1 MRIVNVDFMERRYIM
16 EFLRE
21 DETLDDLQLKGIHVI
36 QKKDAFRFGVDAV
49 LLANFAKVRRNAKV
63 VDLCTGTGIIPF
75 ILAGKTYAS
84 DIIGVEIQEEFVDM
98 ANRSVQYNNL
108 ENKIKFIS
116 GDLKDVHLIKSIPK
130 VDIVTVNPPYKLHN
144 SGLINLNDKN
154 AIARHEICCTLEDVI
169 MACRILLK
177 DSGRMYMVHRPDR
190 LADILCIMR
199 KHRIEPKR
207 IRMVHPSVNKAPNI
221 VLIEGQRDGGA
232 FLKWESPLYVHTE
245 DGGYTQE
252 ITDMYNSGR

>member
-1 MRIVNVDFMERRYIM
+1 M
-16 EFLRE
+16 EFLRD

-36 QKKDAFRFGVDAV
+36 QKKHAFRFGVDAV

-75 ILAGKTYAS
+75 ILAGKTCAS
-84 DIIGVEIQEEFVDM
+84 NLVGVEIQEEFVDM
-98 ANRSVQYNNL
+98 ANRSANYNNL
-108 ENKIKFIS
+108 ADKIKFIN
-116 GDLKDVHLIKSIPK
+116 GDLKDIELIKSITK

-144 SGLINLNDKN
+144 SGLISLNDKD

-169 MACRILLK
+169 IASRILLK
-177 DSGRMYMVHRPDR
+177 DSGRLYMVHRPDR
-190 LADILCIMR
+190 LADILCTMR
-199 KHRIEPKR
+199 KHKIEPKR

-221 VLIEGQRDGGA
+221 VLIEGQRDGGS
-232 FLKWESPLYVHTE
+232 FLKWEPPLYVHTQ

-252 ITDMYNSGR
+252 IINMYNSNVINNK

>member
-1 MRIVNVDFMERRYIM
+1 M
-16 EFLRE
+16 EFLRN
-21 DETLDDLQLKGIHVI
+21 DETLDDLQLNGIHVI

-49 LLANFAKVRRNAKV
+49 LLANFAKVKKNAKV

-84 DIIGVEIQEEFVDM
+84 DLIGIEIQEEFVDM
-98 ANRSVQYNNL
+98 ANRSALYNEL
-108 ENKIKFIS
+108 EHKIKFIS
-116 GDLKDVHLIKSIPK
+116 GDLKDVQLIKSIPK

-169 MACRILLK
+169 IAARILLR
-177 DSGRMYMVHRPDR
+177 DGGRMYMVHRPDR
-190 LADILCIMR
+190 LVDILCTMR
-199 KHRIEPKR
+199 KHKIEPKR

-221 VLIEGQRDGGA
+221 VLIEGQRDGGT
-232 FLKWESPLYVHTE
+232 FFKWEPPLYVHTE

-252 ITDMYNSGR
+252 INNMYNSDTIL

>member
-1 MRIVNVDFMERRYIM
+1 MERRYIM

-84 DIIGVEIQEEFVDM
+84 DIIGVEIQEEFVNM

-108 ENKIKFIS
+108 ENRVKFVS
-116 GDLKDVHLIKSIPK
+116 GDLKELELIKSIPK
-130 VDIVTVNPPYKLHN
+130 VDVVTVNPPYKLHN

-154 AIARHEICCTLEDVI
+154 AIARHEICCTLDDVI
-169 MACRILLK
+169 VACRILLK
-177 DSGRMYMVHRPDR
+177 DGGRMYMVHRPDR
-190 LADILCIMR
+190 LADILCTMR

-252 ITDMYNSGR
+252 IIDMYNSDI

>member
-1 MRIVNVDFMERRYIM
+1 M
-16 EFLRE
+16 EFLRN

-36 QKKDAFRFGVDAV
+36 QKKHAFRFGVDAV

-84 DIIGVEIQEEFVDM
+84 NLIGVEIQEEFVDM
-98 ANRSVQYNNL
+98 ANRSARYNNL
-108 ENKIKFIS
+108 DHKIKFIN
-116 GDLKDVHLIKSIPK
+116 GDLKDIELIKSIPK
-130 VDIVTVNPPYKLHN
+130 VEIVTVNPPYKLQN
-144 SGLINLNDKN
+144 SGLISLDDKN

-169 MACRILLK
+169 IACRILLK

-190 LADILCIMR
+190 LVDILCTMR

-221 VLIEGQRDGGA
+221 VLVEGQRDGGT
-232 FLKWESPLYVHTE
+232 FLKWEPPLYVHTE

-252 ITDMYNSGR
+252 IIDMYNSNTIEY

>member
-1 MRIVNVDFMERRYIM
+1 MD
-16 EFLRE
+16 FLRN

-36 QKKDAFRFGVDAV
+36 QKRDAFRFGVDAV
-49 LLANFAKVRRNAKV
+49 LLANFAKIRRNAKV

-84 DIIGVEIQEEFVDM
+84 DLVGVEIQEEFVDM
-98 ANRSVQYNNL
+98 ANRSAQYNSL
-108 ENKIKFIS
+108 EHKIKFIS
-116 GDLKDVHLIKSIPK
+116 GDLKDIELIKSIPK
-130 VDIVTVNPPYKLHN
+130 VDVVTVNPPYKLHN

-169 MACRILLK
+169 ISCRILLK
-177 DSGRMYMVHRPDR
+177 DNGRMYMVHRPDR
-190 LADILCIMR
+190 LVDILCTMR
-199 KHRIEPKR
+199 KHKIEPKR

-221 VLIEGQRDGGA
+221 VLIEGQRDGGT
-232 FLKWESPLYVHTE
+232 FLKWETPLYVHAE

-252 ITDMYNSGR
+252 IADMYNSDKM

>member
-1 MRIVNVDFMERRYIM
+1 M
-16 EFLRE
+16 
-21 DETLDDLQLKGIHVI
+21 
-36 QKKDAFRFGVDAV
+36 DAV
-49 LLANFAKVRRNAKV
+49 LLANFAKVRKNAKI
-63 VDLCTGTGIIPF
+63 VDLCSGTGIIPF

-84 DIIGVEIQEEFVDM
+84 DIIGVEIQEELVDM
-98 ANRSVQYNNL
+98 ANRSVRFNNL
-108 ENKIKFIS
+108 GDKIKFIC
-116 GDLKDVHLIKSIPK
+116 GDLKEEGLIKRIPK

-169 MACRILLK
+169 IACRILLK
-177 DSGRMYMVHRPDR
+177 DSGRVYMVHRPDR
-190 LADILCIMR
+190 LVDILCTMR

-221 VLIEGQRDGGA
+221 VLIEGQRDGGT
-232 FLKWESPLYVHTE
+232 FLKWETPLYVHKE

-252 ITDMYNSGR
+252 IVDMYNSETM

>member
-1 MRIVNVDFMERRYIM
+1 M
-16 EFLRE
+16 EFLRN

-36 QKKDAFRFGVDAV
+36 QKKNAFRFGVDAV
-49 LLANFAKVRRNAKV
+49 LLANFAKVRKNAKV

-84 DIIGVEIQEEFVDM
+84 DLIGVEIQSEFVDM
-98 ANRSVQYNNL
+98 ANRSAKYNNL
-108 ENKIKFIS
+108 EHKIKFIS
-116 GDLKDVHLIKSIPK
+116 GDLKDVELIKSIPR

-144 SGLINLNDKN
+144 SGLISLDDKN

-169 MACRILLK
+169 IACRILLK

-190 LADILCIMR
+190 LVDILCTMR

-221 VLIEGQRDGGA
+221 VLIEGQRDGGT
-232 FLKWESPLYVHTE
+232 FLKWETPLYVHTE
-245 DGGYTQE
+245 DGGYTKE
-252 ITDMYNSGR
+252 IIDMYNSNTI

>member
-1 MRIVNVDFMERRYIM
+1 M
-16 EFLRE
+16 EFLRK

-36 QKKDAFRFGVDAV
+36 QKKHAFRFGVDAV
-49 LLANFAKVRRNAKV
+49 LLANFAKVKRNFKV

-75 ILAGKTYAS
+75 ILAGKTDAS
-84 DIIGVEIQEEFVDM
+84 DLIGIEIQEEFVDM
-98 ANRSVQYNNL
+98 ANRSAQYNNL
-108 ENKIKFIS
+108 ENKIKFIN
-116 GDLKDVHLIKSIPK
+116 GDLKDIKLIKSIPK
-130 VDIVTVNPPYKLHN
+130 ADIVTVNPPYKLHN
-144 SGLINLNDKN
+144 SGLISLNDKD

-169 MACRILLK
+169 IASRILLK
-177 DSGRMYMVHRPDR
+177 NNGRIYMVHRPDR
-190 LADILCIMR
+190 LADILCTMR

-232 FLKWESPLYVHTE
+232 FLKWESPLYIHTE

-252 ITDMYNSGR
+252 INNMYSSDTDI